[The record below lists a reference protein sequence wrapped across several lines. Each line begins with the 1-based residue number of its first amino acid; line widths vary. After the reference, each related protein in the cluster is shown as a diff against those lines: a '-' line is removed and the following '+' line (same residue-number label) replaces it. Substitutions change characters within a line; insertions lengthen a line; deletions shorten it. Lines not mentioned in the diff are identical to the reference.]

1 VIRRPLA
8 PLLVVGACASALLVP
23 GAQAA
28 SGPHFG
34 SDGCDH
40 ARPPAY
46 AMKRAHFSR
55 PGRVL
60 KPGQKAKIV
69 LVTSCGRITVQL
81 VTNPKNPI
89 PNSIAFLVT
98 KHLYDGLVIF
108 RDSPNFV
115 VQTGDP
121 KNNGTGGPGYEVHG
135 PAPQHYVYKMGDVA
149 MAKAGNDPAG
159 TAGSQ
164 FFVLTNEANAAELPT
179 DYGLLG
185 HAYDKTSIATIRR
198 LREFATPDPPATP
211 SSPLYIWSARLVK
224 E

>member
-1 VIRRPLA
+1 VIRRALA
-8 PLLVVGACASALLVP
+8 PLLVAGACATALLVP

-40 ARPPAY
+40 SKPPAY
-46 AMKRAHFSR
+46 GMKRASFSK

-60 KPGQKAKIV
+60 KPGEKAKIV
-69 LVTSCGRITVQL
+69 MVTSCGTLTIQL

-98 KHLYDGLVIF
+98 KHFYDGLVIF

-115 VQTGDP
+115 VQAGDP
-121 KNNGTGGPGYEVHG
+121 KNNGTGGPGYEVRG
-135 PAPQHYVYKMGDVA
+135 PRPQHYLYKMGDVA
-149 MAKAGNDPAG
+149 MAKAQNEPAG

-164 FFVLTNEANAAELPT
+164 FFVLTNEANAAVLPT
-179 DYGLLG
+179 LYGLLG
-185 HAYDKTSIATIRR
+185 HAYDKASIAAIRK
-198 LREFATPDPPATP
+198 LREFATPNEQT
-211 SSPLYIWSARLVK
+211 SEPLYIWSARLVK